1 MNQKSINY
9 LLRFV
14 LHGSHYTYRDYRMI
28 ESLAQL
34 YGTDTDAYNQA
45 VADIHATN
53 GSAYAVY

>member
-9 LLRFV
+9 LMRFV
-14 LHGSHYTYRDYRMI
+14 LHGHHYTYRDCQMI

-45 VADIHATN
+45 GADIHATN
-53 GSAYAVY
+53 GSAYVNY